1 MPLPDT
7 ELAMLRDQGRRNRV
21 RLKTQ
26 ILLRWIAVAGQT
38 GAALVA
44 ALVYGLIF
52 PTGLVAI
59 TIGAAGIAN
68 LLAAFLLP
76 ATRRLSEGESTA
88 MLVFDIVQLSVL
100 LWLTGGLDNPF
111 ALLML
116 APVTI
121 SATMLRLPG
130 VLLIGGLALVS
141 VTVLWLWSLPI
152 LSPQMTALSS
162 PELLRFGF
170 WLALATGITFIG
182 LYVRRVTLERQAMG
196 DALAAGVEVLAAGT
210 IVTPGAVAVLAAVG
224 ADPVWVHSRPCVA
237 VIATGDELVDAAS
250 PLSPGQIRDSNGPTL
265 AAMAEAA
272 EATVLGPLRARDTV
286 ADLDRVLD
294 TAGDADVIV
303 FAGGVSMGERDGVRD
318 AVEARGGS
326 WTLWGVRQR
335 PGKPLAVGVLDGRPV
350 LGLPGN
356 PVSAAVCFE
365 VYVRPLLAAMLG
377 RPADAVTEAA
387 VLDAPI
393 SKKVGLRTFA
403 RVTVRRDADGRLHA
417 FPAGAQGSHVAHSL
431 ALADG
436 LAHLPADWDA
446 APAGATVAFQRWGG
460 PSG

>member
-1 MPLPDT
+1 MD
-7 ELAMLRDQGRRNRV
+7 
-21 RLKTQ
+21 
-26 ILLRWIAVAGQT
+26 
-38 GAALVA
+38 
-44 ALVYGLIF
+44 
-52 PTGLVAI
+52 
-59 TIGAAGIAN
+59 
-68 LLAAFLLP
+68 
-76 ATRRLSEGESTA
+76 
-88 MLVFDIVQLSVL
+88 
-100 LWLTGGLDNPF
+100 
-111 ALLML
+111 
-116 APVTI
+116 
-121 SATMLRLPG
+121 
-130 VLLIGGLALVS
+130 ALVS
-141 VTVLWLWSLPI
+141 VEHALRTI
-152 LSPQMTALSS
+152 LAMA
-162 PELLRFGF
+162 
-170 WLALATGITFIG
+170 
-182 LYVRRVTLERQAMG
+182 RVTPSEAVRLGDAVGRTLAEPVASREPHPPFDASAMDGVALRVADLPDSLTLPLAGVVHAGDAPGELASGVAVAIMTGAPVPAGADAVVPVERTTRVGDAVRLDARPEVGQHIRPTG
-196 DALAAGVEVLAAGT
+196 DALAVGVEVLAAGT
-210 IVTPGAVAVLAAVG
+210 VVTPGAVAVLAAVG
-224 ADPVWVHSRPCVA
+224 ADPVPVRARPRVA
-237 VIATGDELVDAAS
+237 VIATGDELVDADS

-446 APAGATVAFQRWGG
+446 APAGATVAFQHWGG
-460 PSG
+460 PFG

>member
-1 MPLPDT
+1 MD
-7 ELAMLRDQGRRNRV
+7 
-21 RLKTQ
+21 
-26 ILLRWIAVAGQT
+26 
-38 GAALVA
+38 
-44 ALVYGLIF
+44 
-52 PTGLVAI
+52 
-59 TIGAAGIAN
+59 
-68 LLAAFLLP
+68 
-76 ATRRLSEGESTA
+76 
-88 MLVFDIVQLSVL
+88 
-100 LWLTGGLDNPF
+100 
-111 ALLML
+111 
-116 APVTI
+116 
-121 SATMLRLPG
+121 
-130 VLLIGGLALVS
+130 ALVS
-141 VTVLWLWSLPI
+141 VDHALRAVLT
-152 LSPQMTALSS
+152 MA
-162 PELLRFGF
+162 
-170 WLALATGITFIG
+170 
-182 LYVRRVTLERQAMG
+182 RVTPGEAVRLGDAVGRTLAESVASREPHPPFDASAMDGVALRVADLPDSLTLPLVGAVHAGDAPGDVPPGVAVAIMTGAPVPSGADAVVPVERITRDGDTIRLDARPEVGQHIRTMG

-210 IVTPGAVAVLAAVG
+210 VVTPGAIAVLAAVG